1 MLTGTYAFYTE
12 QFLSYLALEKRYS
25 PHTVTAYEEDLRQFF
40 SFLEQTYGSIALPD
54 IHHSYVRS
62 WLAGTLKGRDG
73 KAASARTVTRKI
85 SSLKSFFKYALKQQW
100 VSQSV
105 MLKITAPKL
114 NKRLP
119 LFVEEK
125 GMQAIEQEQ
134 AAALPLFTDD
144 FEGDTRRLIIDI
156 LYQTGI
162 RLSELIS
169 LKDRQVDAHQR
180 TIKVLGKG
188 NKERIIPVSA
198 PLLERVRAYRERKA
212 RELEQYDREVLLVNS
227 KGKKLYPKYVYNAV
241 KEVLSQVTTIEKR
254 SPHILRHT
262 FATHLTNAGA
272 DLNAIKELLG
282 HSSLA
287 ATQVYTH
294 NTIDRLKEI
303 HSKAHPKA

>member
-1 MLTGTYAFYTE
+1 VLTGAYATYTE
-12 QFLSYLALEKRYS
+12 QFLSYLGLEKRYS
-25 PHTVTAYEEDLRQFF
+25 SHTVTAYEEDLRQFF
-40 SFLEQTYGSIALPD
+40 NFLEQTYGSVALPD

-73 KAASARTVTRKI
+73 KAASARTVNRKI

-125 GMQAIEQEQ
+125 GMQAIEQEH
-134 AAALPLFTDD
+134 ATALPLFTDD

-188 NKERIIPVSA
+188 NKERIIPVST

-212 RELEQYDREVLLVNS
+212 RELEQYDREVLLVS
-227 KGKKLYPKYVYNAV
+227 PKGKKLYPKYVYNAV

>member
-1 MLTGTYAFYTE
+1 MLTEAYSTYTE
-12 QFLSYLALEKRYS
+12 QFLAYLALEKRYS
-25 PHTVTAYEEDLRQFF
+25 PHTVTAYREDLHQFF
-40 SFLEQTYGSIALPD
+40 GFLEQTYDSPALSD
-54 IHHSYVRS
+54 IHHSFVRS
-62 WLAGTLKGRDG
+62 WLAGTIKGREG
-73 KAASARTVTRKI
+73 KAATPRTVTRKI
-85 SSLKSFFKYALKQQW
+85 SSLKSFFKYAVRQQW
-100 VSQSV
+100 VVQSV

-119 LFVEEK
+119 LFVDEK
-125 GMQAIEQEQ
+125 GMQVIEQDGT
-134 AAALPLFTDD
+134 AALPLFTAD
-144 FEGDTRRLIIDI
+144 FEGVTRKLIIDI

-169 LKDRQVDAHQR
+169 LKDRQVDAHHR

-188 NKERIIPVSA
+188 NKERLIPVS
-198 PLLERVRAYRERKA
+198 PQLLEQVQAYRELKA
-212 RELEQYDREVLLVNS
+212 RELEQYDKEVLLVNG

-241 KEVLSQVTTIEKR
+241 KEVLSRVTTIEKR

-272 DLNAIKELLG
+272 DLNAVKELLG

>member
-1 MLTGTYAFYTE
+1 MTGTYAFYTE

>member
-1 MLTGTYAFYTE
+1 MLTGSYSSYTE
-12 QFLSYLALEKRYS
+12 SFLSWLALEKRYS

-40 SFLEQTYGSIALPD
+40 TFLEQTYGNIPLTD
-54 IHHSYVRS
+54 IHHSYIRS
-62 WLAGTLKGRDG
+62 WLAGAIQGREG
-73 KAASARTVTRKI
+73 KPASARTVTRKI
-85 SSLKSFFKYALKQQW
+85 SSLKSFFKFALKQQW
-100 VSQSV
+100 VRQSV
-105 MLKITAPKL
+105 MVKITAPKV

-119 LFVEEK
+119 LFVEER
-125 GMQAIEQEQ
+125 GMQAIAQEGTT
-134 AAALPLFTDD
+134 AAPLFTPDL
-144 FEGDTRRLIIDI
+144 EGDMRRLMIDI

-169 LKDRQVDAHQR
+169 LKDRQVDAYQR

-188 NKERIIPVSA
+188 NKERIIPIS
-198 PLLERVRAYRERKA
+198 PKLLERVKAYRERKA
-212 RELEQYDREVLLVNS
+212 RELETYDSDVLLVNA
-227 KGKKLYPKYVYNAV
+227 KGKKLYPKYVYNVV
-241 KEVLSQVTTIEKR
+241 KAVLSQVTTIEKR

-272 DLNAIKELLG
+272 DLNAVKELLG

>member
-1 MLTGTYAFYTE
+1 MTGTYSSYTTP
-12 QFLSYLALEKRYS
+12 FLSWLALEKRYS
-25 PHTVTAYEEDLRQFF
+25 PHTIAAYEEDLRQFF
-40 SFLEQTYGSIALPD
+40 AFLEQTYGDIPLAE
-54 IHHSYVRS
+54 IHHSFVRS
-62 WLAGTLKGRDG
+62 WLAGGVQGREG
-73 KAASARTVTRKI
+73 AQASPRTINRKI
-85 SSLKSFFKYALKQQW
+85 STLKSFFKYALKQQW
-100 VSQSV
+100 VTQSV
-105 MLKITAPKL
+105 MVKITSPKV

-125 GMQAIEQEQ
+125 GMQTIAREGELAQ
-134 AAALPLFTDD
+134 PLFTPDL
-144 FEGDTRRLIIDI
+144 EGDTRRLIIDI

-162 RLSELIS
+162 RLSELIG
-169 LKDRQVDAHQR
+169 LQDRQVDVHLR

-188 NKERIIPVSA
+188 NKERIIPVS
-198 PLLERVRAYRERKA
+198 PELLERVVAYRQRKA
-212 RELEQYDREVLLVNS
+212 RELAVYDTDVLLVNA
-227 KGKKLYPKYVYNAV
+227 KGKKLYPKYVYNVV
-241 KEVLSQVTTIEKR
+241 KEILSQVTTIEKR

-272 DLNAIKELLG
+272 DLNAVKELLG